1 MDKQT
6 VWVELPN
13 DIYEPMQRLA
23 QQRDSSV
30 ENVLIGFLKMLISD
44 EFSVA
49 DLTPEQLESSSDEE
63 LWAIVWRPLA
73 TSVDLRLQELSDLAD
88 LGKLTDAQREEM
100 ARLVAEVDHY
110 VLIRSKALVTLK
122 KRGHDVESRLRQRV
136 A

>member
-1 MDKQT
+1 MDKQA

-49 DLTPEQLESSSDEE
+49 DLTPEQLESYSDEE

-88 LGKLTDAQREEM
+88 LGKLTDTQREEM

-122 KRGHDVESRLRQRV
+122 KRGHDVESRLRRG

>member
-1 MDKQT
+1 MDKQA
-6 VWVELPN
+6 VWVELPS

-49 DLTPEQLESSSDEE
+49 DLTPEQLESYSDEE

-88 LGKLTDAQREEM
+88 LGKLTDTQREEM

-122 KRGHDVESRLRQRV
+122 KRGHDVESRLRQG

>member
-1 MDKQT
+1 MDKQA

-49 DLTPEQLESSSDEE
+49 DLTPEQLDSYSDEE

-88 LGKLTDAQREEM
+88 LGKLTDTQREEM

-122 KRGHDVESRLRQRV
+122 KRGHDVESRLRQG

>member
-1 MDKQT
+1 MDKQA

-30 ENVLIGFLKMLISD
+30 ENVLISD

-49 DLTPEQLESSSDEE
+49 DLTPEQLDSYSDEE

-88 LGKLTDAQREEM
+88 LGKLTDSQREEM
-100 ARLVAEVDHY
+100 ARMVAEVDHY